1 MRVALYARYSSDN
14 QRDASIEDQL
24 RLCRSRAEREGWTV
38 VDSYSDRAISGA
50 SLLRP
55 GVQDLIADGLKRRFD
70 LILTESLD
78 RLSRDQEDIAGF
90 YKRMRFAGVSIVT
103 LSEGEVSELHIGLKG
118 TMGALYLKDLADKTR
133 RGLRGRIEDGKSG
146 GGLCYGY
153 DVVRQLDEAGVAS
166 RGERTINES
175 EANIVRRVFAEYL
188 AGKSSRTIAMV
199 LNSEGVPGPQGSE
212 WGPSTIHGNP
222 KRGTGILNN
231 ELYIGKLVWNRLRY
245 LKDPDTGKRVSRL
258 NPESEW
264 AIQDVPE
271 LRIVDQSLW
280 DLVRQRQAQLAL
292 EPGTKP
298 GDNLPLNDRR
308 RPKHLFTGL
317 IKCGCCGGGYS
328 MISKDMLGCTNARTK
343 GTCENR
349 LNIRRDTLEAS
360 ILNGL
365 DKHLMEPELFQ
376 EFCQEFTREVNKARM
391 EARVSLESA
400 SAEIK
405 RIDREL
411 DTLLDL
417 ILKGGAADRINDKM
431 VALEKRKKELSSM
444 LETTEEP
451 PPLLHPN
458 LSKYYHDEI
467 AALHDQLG
475 NEETR
480 GRAAQMLRTLVERI
494 ELVPDGEELAI
505 VLRGDLA
512 AILTFACGKKNPAFL
527 EEAAV
532 LEDLMGPKR
541 KKPLH
546 DRGLVGSQGSL
557 VAGKR
562 NTRSL
567 RNGTN
572 EQGDPLGSPSV
583 LSQES
588 LVAGAGF
595 EPAAF
600 RL

>member
-1 MRVALYARYSSDN
+1 MKVALYARYSSDN

-24 RLCRSRAEREGWTV
+24 RVCRARAEREGWTV

-55 GVQDLIADGLKRRFD
+55 GVQELIADGLKRRFD

-133 RGLRGRIEDGKSG
+133 RGLRGRVEDGKSG

-153 DVVRQLDEAGVAS
+153 DVVRQIDASGEAS
-166 RGERTINES
+166 RGERTVNKA
-175 EANIVRRVFAEYL
+175 EANIVRRIFAEYL
-188 AGKSSRTIAMV
+188 AGKSSRTIAML

-231 ELYIGKLVWNRLRY
+231 ELYVGKLIWNRLRY

-258 NPESEW
+258 NPESDW
-264 AIQDVPE
+264 VVQDVPE

-280 DLVRQRQAQLAL
+280 DLVKARQAQLAM

-317 IKCGCCGGGYS
+317 VKCGCCGGGYS

-343 GTCENR
+343 GTCDNR

-365 DKHLMEPELFQ
+365 DTHLMEPELFK
-376 EFCQEFTREVNKARM
+376 EFCEEFTREVNKARM
-391 EARVSLESA
+391 EARASLDSA
-400 SAEIK
+400 EAEIK

-417 ILKGGAADRINDKM
+417 ILKGGAAERINEKM
-431 VALEKRKKELSSM
+431 VGLEKRKKELSLM
-444 LETTEEP
+444 LDTTEAP

-458 LSKYYHDEI
+458 LAKYYHDEI

-475 NEETR
+475 DEETR
-480 GRAAQMLRTLVERI
+480 ARAAQVLRTLVERI
-494 ELVPDGEELAI
+494 ELVPNGGELAI

-512 AILTFACGKKNPAFL
+512 AILKFASGKKDPAFL
-527 EEAAV
+527 AETDV
-532 LEDLMGPKR
+532 LEGLLRSSADDGVQKR
-541 KKPLH
+541 KKPH
-546 DRGLVGSQGSL
+546 GGGFCGSQG
-557 VAGKR
+557 
-562 NTRSL
+562 
-567 RNGTN
+567 
-572 EQGDPLGSPSV
+572 
-583 LSQES
+583 S

>member
-1 MRVALYARYSSDN
+1 MKVALYARYSSDN

-24 RLCRSRAEREGWTV
+24 RLCRARAEREAWTV
-38 VDSYSDRAISGA
+38 VDSYTDRAISGA

-55 GVQDLIADGLKRRFD
+55 GVQELIADGLRRRFD

-133 RGLRGRIEDGKSG
+133 RGLRGRIENGKSG

-153 DVVRQLDEAGVAS
+153 DVVRQFDEAGAAS
-166 RGERTINES
+166 RGERTINAA
-175 EANIVRRVFAEYL
+175 EADIVRRIFMEYL
-188 AGKSSRTIAMV
+188 AGMSSRTIAMR
-199 LNSEGVPGPQGSE
+199 LNSESVPGPQGSE

-231 ELYIGKLVWNRLRY
+231 ELYVGKLVWNRLRY

-264 AIQDVPE
+264 AVQDVPE
-271 LRIVDQSLW
+271 LRIVDQNLW
-280 DLVRQRQAQLAL
+280 ELVKQRQNQLAL
-292 EPGTKP
+292 EPGTRP

-328 MISKDMLGCTNARTK
+328 MISKDMLGCTNARSK
-343 GTCENR
+343 GTCNNR

-360 ILNGL
+360 ILNGV
-365 DKHLMEPELFQ
+365 DKHLMEPELFK
-376 EFCQEFTREVNKARM
+376 EFCDEFTREVNKARM
-391 EARVSLESA
+391 EARASLESA
-400 SAEIK
+400 EVEIK

-417 ILKGGAADRINDKM
+417 ILKGGAADRINEKM
-431 VALEKRKKELSSM
+431 VGLEKRKKELSSI
-444 LETTEEP
+444 LETTEAP

-458 LSKYYHDEI
+458 LAKYYHEEI
-467 AALHDQLG
+467 AALHDHLG

-480 GRAAQMLRTLVERI
+480 ARAAQLLRTLVERI
-494 ELVPDGEELAI
+494 ELVPNADELAI

-512 AILTFACGKKNPAFL
+512 AILTFACGKKNPDFLKEKSVL
-527 EEAAV
+527 EE
-532 LEDLMGPKR
+532 LMGGGAISEVQKR
-541 KKPLH
+541 KKP
-546 DRGLVGSQGSL
+546 RGGALSESQG
-557 VAGKR
+557 
-562 NTRSL
+562 
-567 RNGTN
+567 
-572 EQGDPLGSPSV
+572 
-583 LSQES
+583 S

>member
-1 MRVALYARYSSDN
+1 MKAALYARYSSDN

-24 RLCRSRAEREGWTV
+24 RLCRARAEREGWTV
-38 VDSYSDRAISGA
+38 ADSYSDRAISGA

-55 GVQDLIADGLKRRFD
+55 GVQELIADGLKRRFD
-70 LILTESLD
+70 IILTESLD

-90 YKRMRFAGVSIVT
+90 YKRMRFAGINIVT

-153 DVVRQLDEAGVAS
+153 DVVRQLDETGAAS
-166 RGERTINES
+166 RGERTINEA
-175 EANIVRRVFAEYL
+175 EANIVRRIYIDYL
-188 AGKSSRTIAMV
+188 AGKSSRTIAML
-199 LNSEGVPGPQGSE
+199 LNSEGLPGPQGSE

-264 AIQDVPE
+264 AVQDVSE
-271 LRIVDQSLW
+271 LRIIDQNLW
-280 DLVRQRQAQLAL
+280 DAVKQRQSQLAL

-298 GDNLPLNDRR
+298 GDNFSLNDRR
-308 RPKHLFTGL
+308 RPKHLFTGMV
-317 IKCGCCGGGYS
+317 KCGYCGGGYS

-343 GTCENR
+343 GTCNNR

-365 DKHLMEPELFQ
+365 DKHLMEPELFK
-376 EFCQEFTREVNKARM
+376 EFCEEFTREVNKARM
-391 EARVSLESA
+391 QARVSLESA

-417 ILKGGAADRINDKM
+417 ILKGGAADRINEKM
-431 VALEKRKKELSSM
+431 VALESRKKELSSM
-444 LETTEEP
+444 LETTEAP

-458 LSKYYHDEI
+458 LAKYYHDEI

-494 ELVPDGEELAI
+494 ELVPNGDELAI

-512 AILTFACGKKNPAFL
+512 AILRFACGKKNPDFMGETAAL
-527 EEAAV
+527 EE
-532 LEDLMGPKR
+532 LMGNATFSETQKR
-541 KKPLH
+541 KKPHGGAL
-546 DRGLVGSQGSL
+546 LGSQG
-557 VAGKR
+557 
-562 NTRSL
+562 
-567 RNGTN
+567 
-572 EQGDPLGSPSV
+572 
-583 LSQES
+583 S